1 MVRKSIEWGR
11 LEISSRKLIYQGN
24 FSYKDGHNKGQKW
37 MDLTEVENIKKKG
50 QEYKERY
57 TKKIIM
63 TNITRTV

>member
-63 TNITRTV
+63 TNKTRTV

>member
-63 TNITRTV
+63 TKITRTV

>member
-63 TNITRTV
+63 TNRTRTV

>member
-1 MVRKSIEWGR
+1 MGKTVD
-11 LEISSRKLIYQGN
+11 LSRKLIYQGN

-37 MDLTEVENIKKKG
+37 YMDLTEVENIKKKG

-63 TNITRTV
+63 TNKTRTV